1 MLGFLKKLT
10 QKQLSFEQL
19 KILQLVTQQVVLS
32 VEGSVK
38 LPGSDKKAVALELAA
53 QILQEM
59 GVVAPDSLV
68 DAMWPFGN
76 ADAFESSVQILK
88 VIDKSKES
96 KPKYSFDLSGK
107 PKTGN
112 GS

>member
-68 DAMWPFGN
+68 DAMI
-76 ADAFESSVQILK
+76 ESSVQILK
-88 VIDKSKES
+88 VIDKTKES

>member
-32 VEGSVK
+32 VEGSIK

-68 DAMWPFGN
+68 DAMI
-76 ADAFESSVQILK
+76 ESSVQILK

-96 KPKYSFDLSGK
+96 KPKYSFDMSGK
-107 PKTGN
+107 PKTGS